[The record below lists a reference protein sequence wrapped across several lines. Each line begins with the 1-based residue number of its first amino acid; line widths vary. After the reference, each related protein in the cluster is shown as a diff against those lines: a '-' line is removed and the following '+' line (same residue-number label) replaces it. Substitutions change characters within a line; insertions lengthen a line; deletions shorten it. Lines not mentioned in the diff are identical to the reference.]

1 MAERFNKDIAG
12 SKLVVFDQC
21 GHVPN
26 FEKPAEFNAA
36 VIKFLTE
43 RSINMKFKVGDSAEI
58 TKKIDQADIDAFAN
72 VTGDHNP
79 VHVDE
84 EFAKTTRFGRRI
96 AHGMLTAS
104 LISSVLA
111 NKLPGEG
118 SVYLGQI
125 APVRCAC
132 VSRRRDHCARH
143 RQRDSRRQT
152 DLKLETIC
160 VNQRDEIV
168 IRGEA
173 TVLCSLWSLC
183 YRC

>member
-1 MAERFNKDIAG
+1 M
-12 SKLVVFDQC
+12 
-21 GHVPN
+21 N
-26 FEKPAEFNAA
+26 F
-36 VIKFLTE
+36 T
-43 RSINMKFKVGDSAEI
+43 VGDSAEI
-58 TKKIDQADIDAFAN
+58 KKTIEQADIDAFAE

-118 SVYLGQI
+118 SVYLNQTLQFV
-125 APVRCAC
+125 APVFPG
-132 VSRRRDHCARH
+132 DEITARVTVKEI
-143 RQRDSRRQT
+143 REDKPI
-152 DLKLETIC
+152 LKLETIC
-160 VNQRDEIV
+160 INQREEIV

-173 TVLCSLWSLC
+173 TVLAADK
-183 YRC
+183 RR

>member
-1 MAERFNKDIAG
+1 
-12 SKLVVFDQC
+12 
-21 GHVPN
+21 
-26 FEKPAEFNAA
+26 
-36 VIKFLTE
+36 
-43 RSINMKFKVGDSAEI
+43 MKFSVGDSAEI
-58 TKKIDQADIDAFAN
+58 TKTIQQTDIDAFAD

-118 SVYLGQI
+118 SVYLGQTLQFV
-125 APVRCAC
+125 APVFPG
-132 VSRRRDHCARH
+132 DEITARVTVKQI
-143 RQRDSRRQT
+143 REDKPI
-152 DLKLETIC
+152 LKLETIC

-173 TVLCSLWSLC
+173 TVLAADK
-183 YRC
+183 RR

>member
-1 MAERFNKDIAG
+1 MTMQF
-12 SKLVVFDQC
+12 S
-21 GHVPN
+21 
-26 FEKPAEFNAA
+26 
-36 VIKFLTE
+36 
-43 RSINMKFKVGDSAEI
+43 VGDSAEI
-58 TKKIDQADIDAFAN
+58 TKTIEQADIDAFAN

-104 LISSVLA
+104 LISAVLA

-118 SVYLGQI
+118 SVYLGQTLQFV
-125 APVRCAC
+125 APVFPGDEITAR
-132 VSRRRDHCARH
+132 VTVRESREDKPI
-143 RQRDSRRQT
+143 
-152 DLKLETIC
+152 LKLETVC

-173 TVLCSLWSLC
+173 TVLVHRLRRLHGKESV
-183 YRC
+183 

>member
-1 MAERFNKDIAG
+1 M
-12 SKLVVFDQC
+12 
-21 GHVPN
+21 
-26 FEKPAEFNAA
+26 
-36 VIKFLTE
+36 
-43 RSINMKFKVGDSAEI
+43 KVGDSAEI
-58 TKKIDQADIDAFAN
+58 TKTIEQSDIDAFAR

-104 LISSVLA
+104 LISAVLA

-118 SVYLGQI
+118 SVYLGQTLTFV
-125 APVRCAC
+125 APVFPG
-132 VSRRRDHCARH
+132 DEITARVTV
-143 RQRDSRRQT
+143 REIREDKPI
-152 DLKLETIC
+152 LKLETVC

-173 TVLCSLWSLC
+173 TVLK
-183 YRC
+183 RG